1 MGWCSRHC
9 PAPSGGVAS
18 AVLCALVTGGLVSA
32 TAAAVVVARILD
44 SVIGD
49 LLAATGG
56 LVLVSVVFAAWF
68 VRRQPRSWMWEPAAR
83 KPRLEALPVGE
94 QVAIATGEVRR
105 KAIGPPR
112 RVVATVVSRTDEPAD
127 SLTQ

>member
-1 MGWCSRHC
+1 
-9 PAPSGGVAS
+9 VAS

-68 VRRQPRSWMWEPAAR
+68 VWRQPRSWMWEPAAR
-83 KPRLEALPVGE
+83 KPRLEALPVAE

-105 KAIGPPR
+105 KAIGPSR
-112 RVVATVVSRTDEPAD
+112 RVVATVVSRTDEP
-127 SLTQ
+127 SVGLRP

>member
-1 MGWCSRHC
+1 MGWCSKHC

-68 VRRQPRSWMWEPAAR
+68 VRRQILYPGIHFDRRPG
-83 KPRLEALPVGE
+83 LEALPVAE

-112 RVVATVVSRTDEPAD
+112 RVVATVVSRTDEP
-127 SLTQ
+127 SVGLRP